1 MKNPSDFW
9 KTLNK
14 ISRKEAKGNEEVM
27 ELISD
32 FENIVKHVQGQGE
45 CKNINLDFQNKIIQ
59 EVSNLEKEI
68 KFKFETDKPI
78 TIGEIKIV
86 LKALKQGKT
95 SGPDGI
101 INELF

>member
-32 FENIVKHVQGQGE
+32 FENIVKQ
-45 CKNINLDFQNKIIQ
+45 CPR
-59 EVSNLEKEI
+59 
-68 KFKFETDKPI
+68 TRRM
-78 TIGEIKIV
+78 
-86 LKALKQGKT
+86 
-95 SGPDGI
+95 
-101 INELF
+101 